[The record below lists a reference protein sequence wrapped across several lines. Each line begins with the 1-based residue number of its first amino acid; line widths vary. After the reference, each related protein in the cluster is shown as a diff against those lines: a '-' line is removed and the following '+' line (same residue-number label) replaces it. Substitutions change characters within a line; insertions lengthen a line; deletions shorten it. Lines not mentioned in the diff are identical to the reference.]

1 MCRTDLT
8 STLTKQS
15 AKLMHPVNPLSGNA
29 HIYYFTLPTNGQMI
43 LPIKGE
49 HCHSM
54 AYSSHSDVF
63 CCFLGRAKPPHF
75 YSPSFVQTRKIYRV
89 NHSFFTTATA
99 SKYSINQIVTTP
111 SHIKK

>member
-43 LPIKGE
+43 LPIKGVVVFWGGL
-49 HCHSM
+49 
-54 AYSSHSDVF
+54 SHLISIALPL
-63 CCFLGRAKPPHF
+63 CKQGRFIELIIPF
-75 YSPSFVQTRKIYRV
+75 SQQQLLLNI
-89 NHSFFTTATA
+89 
-99 SKYSINQIVTTP
+99 Q
-111 SHIKK
+111 